1 MGTSEEAEGAA
12 SAGTGTGTGAG
23 TIFLVAADLE
33 AAVGRDGVAAL
44 LAAGFDVARGLP
56 GVAVL
61 LATLFK
67 GAGRVEV
74 DVAGFE
80 AAAVVV
86 RLLAVPLV
94 RGLVGVRDVAAGL
107 GFTS

>member
-1 MGTSEEAEGAA
+1 M
-12 SAGTGTGTGAG
+12 
-23 TIFLVAADLE
+23 
-33 AAVGRDGVAAL
+33 
-44 LAAGFDVARGLP
+44 
-56 GVAVL
+56 
-61 LATLFK
+61 
-67 GAGRVEV
+67 EV

>member
-1 MGTSEEAEGAA
+1 M
-12 SAGTGTGTGAG
+12 
-23 TIFLVAADLE
+23 
-33 AAVGRDGVAAL
+33 GRDGVVALPAVGLDAAN
-44 LAAGFDVARGLP
+44 GLP

-61 LATLFK
+61 LATLLR
-67 GAGRVEV
+67 GVGRVDA

-94 RGLVGVRDVAAGL
+94 SGLVGVRDVAASL